1 MGSARPVSVFRF
13 PCSPD
18 TLVQHCNSDVARQDD
33 MVQHEKEADAL
44 IRDAARKR
52 QDWKRQLVA
61 VAAVKDKALGL
72 ERALAHTREVL
83 NGKKEEARRE
93 KEEVVKANKVDLP
106 PFQREIYVIFAIIKK
121 VLLTAAV
128 AVLLNAVLRYGSG
141 FRV

>member
-1 MGSARPVSVFRF
+1 M
-13 PCSPD
+13 
-18 TLVQHCNSDVARQDD
+18 
-33 MVQHEKEADAL
+33 
-44 IRDAARKR
+44 
-52 QDWKRQLVA
+52 
-61 VAAVKDKALGL
+61 
-72 ERALAHTREVL
+72 L

-106 PFQREIYVIFAIIKK
+106 PFQRNIYVIFAIIKK